1 MTGVQ
6 TCALPIWEPGKKLQ
20 VANSEDYLLRTGP
33 CSVRRNRLNLGASP
47 PAGPA
52 LQTGGSTGAESDSR
66 ETLKSYLNSTA
77 RRNWKINCGRNVRFR
92 GWRRAAGIAYGA
104 NWRTCRNEAKSGLVP
119 WRYGRARH
127 ASLLQGTRND
137 RGLEIV
143 WPHGVVEVRI
153 SLRRPGLEGRVSGLR
168 IYRRAFAGRQWF
180 EPHLERQGVGLF
192 RLAPYAFLL
201 LPVLL

>member
-1 MTGVQ
+1 LVKRRHELSSSRSEIKQRQAHRTLKWRNHPRPG
-6 TCALPIWEPGKKLQ
+6 PIRKPGKILL

-92 GWRRAAGIAYGA
+92 GWDRAAGIAFGA
-104 NWRTCRNEAKSGLVP
+104 NWGLAGTKPNRDLRNEAKFGDGVWWVRGIDCFP
-119 WRYGRARH
+119 GGAGGRGMPRPYKE
-127 ASLLQGTRND
+127 QGTIGD
-137 RGLEIV
+137 
-143 WPHGVVEVRI
+143 
-153 SLRRPGLEGRVSGLR
+153 
-168 IYRRAFAGRQWF
+168 
-180 EPHLERQGVGLF
+180 
-192 RLAPYAFLL
+192 
-201 LPVLL
+201 